1 MNLRQIELFVAIA
14 EAGSFSRGAD
24 RVSLTQSTA
33 SQHMASLEEELGT
46 GLFDRLG
53 RGVLLTCG
61 GEKFLLHAR
70 RILSER
76 DALLQSM
83 TDFRGL
89 GSALLKIG
97 ASNIP
102 ANYLIPPMLAPLKE
116 NFPGI
121 TLNMVTG
128 DTRDIVARLE
138 QTEIELAVVGN
149 RLTSKKVDFVPLMTD
164 SLALIV
170 GPKHRWRNKDFISL
184 HDLVSE
190 PIVIREEGSG
200 SGQTLDDALQQM
212 GQNPSDLNVAA
223 RLGNNEAVLQ
233 TVASG
238 FGCAFVSELSV
249 KYNLA
254 SGALYK
260 VKIKDLAVD
269 RQIWMAK
276 LKARSLSPAAL
287 AFKEALESH
296 YQR

>member
-33 SQHMASLEEELGT
+33 SQHMATLEDEMGT
-46 GLFDRLG
+46 GLFDRVG
-53 RGVLLTCG
+53 RGVLLTSG

-83 TDFRGL
+83 IDFRGL
-89 GSALLKIG
+89 GSTLLKIG

-102 ANYLIPPMLAPLKE
+102 ANYLIPPMLVSLKE

-121 TLNMVTG
+121 TLNMITG
-128 DTRDIVARLE
+128 DTHDIVARLE

-149 RLTSKKVDFVPLMTD
+149 RLTSKKVEFVPLTTD
-164 SLALIV
+164 SLVLIV

-184 HDLVSE
+184 HDLLSE

-200 SGQTLDDALQQM
+200 SGQTFDNVLRLM
-212 GQNPSDLNVAA
+212 GQNPADLKVAA

-233 TVASG
+233 AVASG

-260 VKIKDLAVD
+260 VEVKDLAVD
-269 RQIWMAK
+269 RQIWIAK
-276 LKARSLSPAAL
+276 LKARSDSPAAL
-287 AFKEALESH
+287 AFKEALVSH

>member
-1 MNLRQIELFVAIA
+1 VNLRQIELFVAIA

-33 SQHMASLEEELGT
+33 SQHMATLEEELRT

-53 RGVLLTCG
+53 RGVLLTSS

-83 TDFRGL
+83 TDLRGL
-89 GSALLKIG
+89 GNTLLKIG

-102 ANYLIPPMLAPLKE
+102 ANYLIPHLLAPLKE
-116 NFPGI
+116 KYPGI
-121 TLNMVTG
+121 TLNMITG

-138 QTEIELAVVGN
+138 LAEIEFAVVGSRSN
-149 RLTSKKVDFVPLMTD
+149 IKKVEFIPLMTD
-164 SLALIV
+164 TLVLIV
-170 GPKHRWRNKDFISL
+170 GSKHRWKNKGFISL

-200 SGQTLDDALQQM
+200 SGQTLEDALRLM
-212 GQNPSDLNVAA
+212 GQNLTDLKVAA
-223 RLGNNEAVLQ
+223 RLGNNEAVVQ
-233 TVASG
+233 AVASG

-249 KYNLA
+249 KDKLA

-260 VKIKDLAVD
+260 VKIQSLPVD
-269 RQIWMAK
+269 RQIWVAK
-276 LKARSLSPAAL
+276 LKARSHSPAAL
-287 AFKEALESH
+287 AFKEVLVS
-296 YQR
+296 YFQS

>member
-14 EAGSFSRGAD
+14 ETGSFSRGAE
-24 RVSLTQSTA
+24 RICLTQSTA
-33 SQHMASLEEELGT
+33 SQHMATLEEEMGT
-46 GLFDRLG
+46 VLFDRLG
-53 RGVLLTCG
+53 RGVLLTSG
-61 GEKFLLHAR
+61 GEKFLQHAR

-83 TDFRGL
+83 TDFRGF
-89 GSALLKIG
+89 GNTLLKIG

-102 ANYLIPPMLAPLKE
+102 ANYLIPPLLAPLKE

-121 TLNMVTG
+121 TLNMITG

-138 QTEIELAVVGN
+138 QTEIELAIVGN
-149 RLTSKKVDFVPLMTD
+149 CLTSKKVEFVPLMTD
-164 SLALIV
+164 SLVLIV
-170 GPKHRWRNKDFISL
+170 GSKHRWRNKDFISL

-200 SGQTLDDALQQM
+200 SGQTLDDALRLM
-212 GQNPSDLNVAA
+212 GHNPADLKVAA

-233 TVASG
+233 AVASG

-260 VKIKDLAVD
+260 VKVKKLAVE
-269 RQIWMAK
+269 RQIWVAK
-276 LKARSLSPAAL
+276 LKARSQSPAAL
-287 AFKEALESH
+287 AFKEALVSY
-296 YQR
+296 YQG